1 MALTISSVAGDSAV
15 SALAGANSSVKQA
28 AAISSFNAAN
38 DAQAALVSLVSTIS
52 PPADSGR
59 GQSID
64 VQA

>member
-1 MALTISSVAGDSAV
+1 MALTISSVAGDSAI

-28 AAISSFNAAN
+28 AAISAFKAAN
-38 DAQAALVSLVSTIS
+38 DAQEALVGLVQTIQ

-59 GQSID
+59 GQQVD